1 MMASRSSRSLWTG
14 SFPMRAASLPCDGVI
29 MTARNQVTW
38 SNASRPASATLIEI
52 RSIDYVP
59 DAERHGGLASQFTL
73 WLAANLQITAIVT
86 GALAVV
92 FGGDVLWSLVALLL
106 GQVIGGAV
114 MALHAAQ
121 GPQLGLPQMISSRVQ
136 FGVYGAILPIVAV
149 CLMYIGFS
157 ASGCVLAGQA
167 TAQLLGVGEAA
178 GIVIFSCLIVV
189 VTLFGYRVIH
199 GLGRVASVV
208 GVVVFVYMFG
218 RLFATHDVATL
229 LAQRHFSLSKFLL
242 AMSLSASWQIAYG
255 PYVADYSRYLPRDAS
270 VLRVFA
276 AVGLGSIIGSQ
287 ISMTFGVFAAALA
300 GAQFEHHEVGY
311 IVGLGASGLAASLL
325 YFGIAFGKVTVTS
338 LNAYGSF
345 MSMATMVSAF
355 QRGVRI
361 PVRHRSLYI
370 VAMVGVSAL
379 LALTGRH
386 GFLKAF
392 ESFILCLLAVFTPW
406 ERHQSGRLLLFHTLP
421 LRRTGALRP
430 ERALW
435 PLEHDW
441 HRHLPDRHPR
451 AGPLSR
457 YGLLY
462 RTAGRPA
469 RWGRSLVDPRA
480 ACGRGSGLSAR
491 PRLAAAP

>member
-1 MMASRSSRSLWTG
+1 MMAVL
-14 SFPMRAASLPCDGVI
+14 
-29 MTARNQVTW
+29 
-38 SNASRPASATLIEI
+38 NASESAPALIEI

-92 FGGDVLWSLVALLL
+92 FGGDVLWSLVALFL

-136 FGVYGAILPIVAV
+136 FGVYGAMLPIIAV

-178 GIVIFSCLIVV
+178 GIVIFSCLIVA
-189 VTLFGYRVIH
+189 VTLFGYRFIH
-199 GLGRVASVV
+199 VLGRVASVV
-208 GVVVFVYMFG
+208 GVIVFVYMFS
-218 RLFATHDVATL
+218 RLFATHDVSVL
-229 LAQRHFSLSKFLL
+229 LAERHFSLSSFLL

-255 PYVADYSRYLPRDAS
+255 PYVADYSRYLPRDTS

-276 AVGLGSIIGSQ
+276 AVGLGSVIGSQ
-287 ISMTFGVFAAALA
+287 VSMTFGVFAAALA
-300 GAQFEHHEVGY
+300 GTQFEHHEVAY
-311 IVGLGASGLAASLL
+311 IVGLGATGMAASLL

-355 QRGVRI
+355 RRGRRLS
-361 PVRHRSLYI
+361 VRHRLLYI
-370 VAMVGVSAL
+370 VTMVGVSAL
-379 LALTGRH
+379 LALAGRH
-386 GFLKAF
+386 SFLKAF

-406 ERHQSGRLLLFHTLP
+406 SAINLIDYYCFTRSRYDVPALSDPDGRYG
-421 LRRTGALRP
+421 RWNRTGIVIYLIGILVQIPFLAT
-430 ERALW
+430 AFYT
-435 PLEHDW
+435 
-441 HRHLPDRHPR
+441 
-451 AGPLSR
+451 GPLVALLGGVDVSWVV
-457 YGLLY
+457 GLLVPGVLY
-462 RTAGRPA
+462 YLLGRA
-469 RWGRSLVDPRA
+469 SRHRA
-480 ACGRGSGLSAR
+480 P
-491 PRLAAAP
+491 PRLILPA